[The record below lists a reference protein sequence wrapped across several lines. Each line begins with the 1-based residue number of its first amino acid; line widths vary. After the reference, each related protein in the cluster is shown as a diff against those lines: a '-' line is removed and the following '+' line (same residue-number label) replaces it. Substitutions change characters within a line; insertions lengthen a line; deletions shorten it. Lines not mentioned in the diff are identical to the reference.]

1 MTSDK
6 KQLEGLRDRIDEIDA
21 HIHDLIMERTEVV
34 EGVRKVKDS
43 LGSKVMI
50 RPSREAEVL
59 YRLMERHK
67 GPFPKQEIARIWRE
81 LIVATCSFE
90 GPFSVAVYHPE
101 DEPGYWD
108 LARDQYGA
116 FTPMTRHTAAR
127 RVVEAVQ
134 NGEATLGIVPI
145 PKRDDDENWWRHIV
159 SEHKGTPRIIARL
172 PFIGTGNA
180 RNSGLEALV
189 ICPVLHEETGRDR
202 SYIVIEATA
211 DIGYNVIKI
220 ALAKANY
227 IVAFNQN
234 WHDPSRPPGWF
245 YFIEVF
251 GFTNPDGRQAKK
263 LLGALGKK
271 INRIVHLGG
280 YATPLNKQDLKQIKE
295 SSGKP
300 KNDHP

>member
-6 KQLEGLRDRIDEIDA
+6 KQLEDLRNRIDEIDA
-21 HIHDLIMERTEVV
+21 SIHDLIMERTDVV
-34 EGVRKVKDS
+34 DGVRKIKDS

-81 LIVATCSFE
+81 LIVATLSVE

-108 LARDQYGA
+108 LARDQYGT
-116 FTPMTRHTAAR
+116 FTTMTRHTSAR

-145 PKRDDDENWWRHIV
+145 PQRDEDDNWWRHIV
-159 SEHKGTPRIIARL
+159 QEREGTPRIMARL

-180 RNSGLEALV
+180 RNAGLEALV
-189 ICPVLHEETGRDR
+189 ICPVEHEETGRDR
-202 SYIVIEATA
+202 SFIAVEATQ
-211 DIGYNVIKI
+211 DIGYTFIETG
-220 ALAKANY
+220 LTKAGY
-227 IVAFNQN
+227 TVAFYQH

-245 YFIEVF
+245 YLIEVY
-251 GFTNPDGRQAKK
+251 GFINPDGRQAKK
-263 LLGALGKK
+263 LQSALGKK
-271 INRIVHLGG
+271 VNRIVNLGG
-280 YATPLNKQDLKQIKE
+280 YATPLSKQDLAPTKKT
-295 SSGKP
+295 SGKP
-300 KNDHP
+300 KK

>member
-1 MTSDK
+1 
-6 KQLEGLRDRIDEIDA
+6 
-21 HIHDLIMERTEVV
+21 
-34 EGVRKVKDS
+34 
-43 LGSKVMI
+43 MI

-90 GPFSVAVYHPE
+90 GPFSVAVYHPD

-108 LARDQYGA
+108 LARDQYGT

-145 PKRDDDENWWRHIV
+145 PKRDKDDNWWRYIV
-159 SEHKGTPRIIARL
+159 SEHENTPRIIARL
-172 PFIGTGNA
+172 PFIGIGNA

-189 ICPVLHEETGRDR
+189 LCPVLYEETGRDR
-202 SYIVIEATA
+202 SYIAIEATV
-211 DIGYNVIKI
+211 DIGYNVIQA
-220 ALAKANY
+220 ALTKADFN
-227 IVAFNQN
+227 VAFNQH

-245 YFIEVF
+245 YFIEIF
-251 GFTNPDGRQAKK
+251 GYISPNGRQAKK
-263 LLGALGKK
+263 LMGALGNKV
-271 INRIVHLGG
+271 NRIVHLGG
-280 YATPLNKQDLKQIKE
+280 YATPLTKQDFKLSKKA
-295 SSGKP
+295 SGKS
-300 KNDHP
+300 KK

>member
-6 KQLEGLRDRIDEIDA
+6 KQLEALRDQIDKIDA
-21 HIHDLIMERTEVV
+21 HIHDLIMERTQVV
-34 EGVRKVKDS
+34 EDIREVKDN
-43 LGSKVMI
+43 LGAKIMI

-90 GPFSVAVYHPE
+90 GPFSVAVYHPD

-116 FTPMTRHTAAR
+116 FTPMSRHPVAR

-145 PKRDDDENWWRHIV
+145 PKLDEGDNWWRHIV
-159 SEHKGTPRIIARL
+159 SEHEGTPRIIARL
-172 PFIGTGNA
+172 PFIGIGNA

-189 ICPVLHEETGRDR
+189 ICPVLCEETGRDR
-202 SYIVIEATA
+202 SYIAIEATV
-211 DIGYNVIKI
+211 DIGYNII
-220 ALAKANY
+220 QTALTKADY
-227 IVAFNQN
+227 TVAFHQN

-251 GFTNPDGRQAKK
+251 GFINPNGHQAKK
-263 LLGALGKK
+263 LMGSLGKK
-271 INRIVHLGG
+271 VNRILHLGG
-280 YATPLNKQDLKQIKE
+280 YATPLSKQDLKLTKKN
-295 SSGKP
+295 SGKL
-300 KNDHP
+300 KK

>member
-6 KQLEGLRDRIDEIDA
+6 KQLENLRNRIDEIDA
-21 HIHDLIMERTEVV
+21 SIHDLIMERIEVV
-34 EGVRKVKDS
+34 DGVRKIKNS

-81 LIVATCSFE
+81 LIVATLSVE
-90 GPFSVAVYHPE
+90 GPFSVAVYHP
-101 DEPGYWD
+101 DNEPGYWD
-108 LARDQYGA
+108 LARDQYGT
-116 FTPMTRHTAAR
+116 FTKMTRHTSAR

-145 PKRDDDENWWRHIV
+145 PQRDEDDNWWRHIV
-159 SEHKGTPRIIARL
+159 SEREATPRIIARL

-180 RNSGLEALV
+180 RNAGLEALV
-189 ICPVLHEETGRDR
+189 ICPIEHEETGRDR
-202 SYIVIEATA
+202 SFIAVEATQ
-211 DIGYNVIKI
+211 DIGYNVIETS
-220 ALAKANY
+220 LTKAGY
-227 IVAFNQN
+227 TVAFYQH

-245 YFIEVF
+245 YLIEVY
-251 GFTNPDGRQAKK
+251 GFINPDGDQAKK
-263 LLGALGKK
+263 LQNALGKK
-271 INRIVHLGG
+271 VNRIVNLGG
-280 YATPLNKQDLKQIKE
+280 YATPLSKQDLAPSKK

-300 KNDHP
+300 KK